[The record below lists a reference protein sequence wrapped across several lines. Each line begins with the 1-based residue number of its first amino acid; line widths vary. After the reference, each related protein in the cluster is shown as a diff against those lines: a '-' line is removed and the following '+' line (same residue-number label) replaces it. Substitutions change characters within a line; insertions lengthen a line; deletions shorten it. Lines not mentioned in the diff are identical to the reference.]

1 MRLAL
6 LTGFLFLLG
15 ACGNTEERPGVLAET
30 QGPGPST
37 PVVDAGPPPS
47 PDAGTVPDPG
57 TPPPPSRW
65 PALQTSIPTY
75 ELTLR
80 PEDLRALHDH
90 VADRDYQVPGR
101 LTVGGRAYE
110 VKLRFR
116 GRSTRFLDKKSWQ
129 VRLEEGR
136 FEGRKRLELLAEWT
150 DAGYLT
156 EKLWYDVAAGLG
168 LEVPAARYVHLEV
181 NGVSEGVFTELESVD
196 KAFLESHG
204 FDDDGDIYRCGM
216 NDCEMRRPPRP
227 YVEPWPAS
235 ESYMEQWEKQT
246 NEKQPWS
253 RLRFFLEDINRTPPH
268 AFADFVEQHLELEDY
283 LTWMALDAF
292 IANDMQGDSRSYLI
306 YDRRTARWTYVPWD
320 LNNALS
326 LYNRTNPVLQGVQ
339 AHHPLFSYTAYDPS
353 VYALFASRRVKSA
366 DMKPTYSTL
375 STRIL
380 DDPALRARFAERL
393 RLLLELLTEE
403 ELGPRIDAMHAL
415 LAPFILPGP
424 DGTTRDR
431 YVSVPHA
438 EESAR
443 QLRRFVRERRQWL
456 MDQLHTIE
464 SLGSG
469 PLVIDRVGRDESGTF
484 WVQLYNRGSTPV
496 SLAGLYLSG
505 FTRMP
510 DQWALPAL
518 TVQPGQVLTFRQDG
532 TGARRLGARIDPQ
545 RLEFSLY
552 AVPARRDEHGQMK
565 ALDLWWLHPLAPGE
579 AYGRQPRGAESFGRL
594 PGP

>member
-1 MRLAL
+1 LQAL
-6 LTGFLFLLG
+6 L
-15 ACGNTEERPGVLAET
+15 
-30 QGPGPST
+30 
-37 PVVDAGPPPS
+37 
-47 PDAGTVPDPG
+47 
-57 TPPPPSRW
+57 
-65 PALQTSIPTY
+65 
-75 ELTLR
+75 
-80 PEDLRALHDH
+80 LH
-90 VADRDYQVPGR
+90 VEDRDYQVPGR
-101 LTVGGRAYE
+101 LTVEGRSYE

-129 VRLEEGR
+129 VRLEDER
-136 FEGRKRLELLAEWT
+136 FEGRKRLELLAEWK

-168 LEVPAARYVHLEV
+168 LEVPRTRYVHLTV
-181 NGVSEGVFTELESVD
+181 NGVYEGVFTELESLD
-196 KAFLESHG
+196 KAFLKSHG
-204 FDDDGDIYRCGM
+204 FDEDGDIYRCGM
-216 NDCEMRRPPRP
+216 HDCQMSRPPRP

-235 ESYMEQWEKQT
+235 ESYMERWEKQT
-246 NEKQPWS
+246 NEKQPWD
-253 RLRFFLEDINRTPPH
+253 RLRFFLEDVNRTPPH

-292 IANDMQGDSRSYLI
+292 IANDVQGDSRSYLL
-306 YDRRTARWTYVPWD
+306 YDRETARWTYVPWD

-326 LYNRTNPVLQGVQ
+326 LYNRTNPVQQRVK

-353 VYALFASRRVKSA
+353 VYALFEFRRDVLEYA
-366 DMKPTYSTL
+366 DMKPTWSTL

-380 DDPALRARFAERL
+380 DDPELRARFAERL
-393 RLLLELLTEE
+393 RLLLDHLTEE

-431 YVSVPHA
+431 YVSAPHA
-438 EESAR
+438 AESAR

-456 MDQLHTIE
+456 LSQLDTIE

-469 PLVIDRVGRDESGTF
+469 PLVIDRVGRDASGGF
-484 WVQLYNRGSTPV
+484 WVQLYNRGTTPV
-496 SLAGLYLSG
+496 SLEGLSLSG
-505 FTRMP
+505 FTRIP
-510 DQWALPAL
+510 DQWPLPAL
-518 TVQPGQVLTFRQDG
+518 TVQPGQVLTFREAG
-532 TGARRLGARIDPQ
+532 TGALRLGARIDPQ

-552 AVPARRDEHGQMK
+552 EVPASRDAHDQMK

-579 AYGRQPRGAESFGRL
+579 AYGRQPRGAERFGRQ